1 MQVIHSTFKR
11 HKWILLGSGL
21 QIELALGCKKHA
33 SEVQFVGLQLSD
45 YGGKAISVS
54 KLISYF
60 FLYIFWVLGVKY
72 FPFFFLCFPDS
83 LQISIRVCICNVA
96 ISELLSFFFFFLS
109 SEWWIFWPRSVPI
122 CISCRES
129 YYLKLKTIF
138 ISSYAY
144 DAISTGNVKITC
156 CVLAAT

>member
-33 SEVQFVGLQLSD
+33 PEVQFVGLQLSD

-72 FPFFFLCFPDS
+72 FLFFFLCFPDS
-83 LQISIRVCICNVA
+83 VQISIRDCICNVSN
-96 ISELLSFFFFFLS
+96 SELLSCSFFCFSS
-109 SEWWIFWPRSVPI
+109 SEWWIFLPRSVQFVYPAV
-122 CISCRES
+122 
-129 YYLKLKTIF
+129 KVTI
-138 ISSYAY
+138 
-144 DAISTGNVKITC
+144 
-156 CVLAAT
+156 

>member
-1 MQVIHSTFKR
+1 
-11 HKWILLGSGL
+11 
-21 QIELALGCKKHA
+21 
-33 SEVQFVGLQLSD
+33 
-45 YGGKAISVS
+45 
-54 KLISYF
+54 
-60 FLYIFWVLGVKY
+60 LYIFWVLGVKY

-156 CVLAAT
+156 CFLAAT